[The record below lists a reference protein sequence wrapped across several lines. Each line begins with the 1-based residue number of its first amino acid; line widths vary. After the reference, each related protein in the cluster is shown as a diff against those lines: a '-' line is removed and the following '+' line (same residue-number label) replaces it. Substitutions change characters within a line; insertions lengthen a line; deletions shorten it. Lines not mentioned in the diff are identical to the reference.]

1 MALTRRGVPGKER
14 EHVGIDRVNGVEN
27 VLRACRI
34 PLLITIRQFA
44 NSDRNADVREIL
56 LGIEDLG
63 GEGSR
68 CDDGVEKRFCTHL
81 DYASDELALGIGVKN
96 GR

>member
-14 EHVGIDRVNGVEN
+14 EHVGIDRVNGIEN

-44 NSDRNADVREIL
+44 NSDWNADVREIL

-63 GEGSR
+63 SEGSR
-68 CDDGVEKRFCTHL
+68 CDDGVKKRFCTHL